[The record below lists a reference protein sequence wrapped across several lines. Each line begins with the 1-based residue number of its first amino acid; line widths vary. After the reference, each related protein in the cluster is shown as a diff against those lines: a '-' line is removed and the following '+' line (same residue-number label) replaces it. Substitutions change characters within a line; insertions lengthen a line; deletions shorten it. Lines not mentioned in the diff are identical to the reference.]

1 MDEIKKEQAVTDAIV
16 EKPIEFSIEYKIVKK
31 VSEIERVKK
40 TRFFFIPTYDEVEKE
55 VEKEF
60 IEREEFKV
68 YTPSIGK
75 LQLLSKLF
83 LKLEIDFEF
92 FKEDPSTALFKCCA
106 DKTDV
111 MAEIMAVSIF
121 RRKEDLLNTKL
132 IREKAEFFKWHCNPQ
147 DFSIIIAAILTQI
160 DLANF
165 SNSIRLTKLF
175 RLNVP
180 KRNANGANRVE
191 NTAAAPS
198 GVES

>member
-1 MDEIKKEQAVTDAIV
+1 MEDLKKEQAVTDAIV

-31 VSEIERVKK
+31 VSEIERIKK
-40 TRFFFIPTYDEVEKE
+40 TRLFFPYYEEVERE

-60 IEREEFKV
+60 TEREEFKV

-83 LKLEIDFEF
+83 LQLDIDFEF

-111 MAEIMAVSIF
+111 MAEIMAISIF
-121 RRKEDLLNTKL
+121 RRKEDLLNTAL
-132 IREKAEFFKWHCNPQ
+132 IKKKAEFFKWHCNPQ
-147 DFSIIIAAILTQI
+147 DFSIIVAAILTQI

-165 SNSIRLTKLF
+165 SNSIRLTRLF

-191 NTAAAPS
+191 KSADAPS
-198 GVES
+198 GEVS